1 MDYSAYVGL
10 DVHKT
15 TIAIAIAEA
24 GRGSEVRFFGEI
36 ANSPYALAPL
46 LKKLGA
52 RHGKLYFVHEAGP
65 CGYGL
70 YRQIIEA
77 GHVCDVVSP
86 AHTPRRAGDRIKT
99 DRRDA
104 IMLARLSRAGEL
116 TKVWT
121 PDYAHE
127 TMRDLIRAREVAS
140 KDVRQARQRVQGFLL
155 RNGRDMPARFGSAA
169 IAFGLATR
177 ASTIRR
183 SRSLSRPI
191 STPWIRPSRESQRWR
206 SKSRLC
212 CQTGRSDRSSRRC
225 RPSAASRSPLRPAW
239 SLKSATSGA
248 LTILASSWP
257 TSAWSPKSAPAAKH
271 GGRRASPKPAASSRA
286 N

>member
-1 MDYSAYVGL
+1 M
-10 DVHKT
+10 
-15 TIAIAIAEA
+15 
-24 GRGSEVRFFGEI
+24 
-36 ANSPYALAPL
+36 NSRLAARSIPL
-46 LKKLGA
+46 IMSSNNHSPFLSVDP
-52 RHGKLYFVHEAGP
+52 FV
-65 CGYGL
+65 
-70 YRQIIEA
+70 IDA

-86 AHTPRRAGDRIKT
+86 AHTPRRAGDRIKA

-121 PDYAHE
+121 PDCAHE
-127 TMRDLIRAREVAS
+127 AMRDLIRAREVAS
-140 KDVRQARQRVQGFLL
+140 KDVRQARQRVQGLLL
-155 RNGRDMPARFGSAA
+155 RNGRRYAGAVWKRSHRVWLGN
-169 IAFGLATR
+169 
-177 ASTIRR
+177 RR

-191 STPWIRPSRESQRWR
+191 STPWIRPSRESQRSR
-206 SKSRLC
+206 SKSGLC

-257 TSAWSPKSAPAAKH
+257 TSAWSPKSAPAGKH
-271 GGRRASPKPAASSRA
+271 GGRRASPKPAASSHA